1 METFFNRNKA
11 KTVKAET
18 LAEEWKLNKQLS
30 RKERKALV
38 VIGSHAGKRA
48 VFETYLSVDQQMAEK
63 YLKFISQNPEARYV
77 KWDKDRGRFM
87 E

>member
-1 METFFNRNKA
+1 METFFNRSKEKA
-11 KTVKAET
+11 VKAET
-18 LAEEWKLNKQLS
+18 LAQEWKLNKQLS

-38 VIGSHAGKRA
+38 VIGSHSGKRA
-48 VFETYLSVDQQMAEK
+48 VFETYLNVDPQMAEK
-63 YLKFISQNPEARYV
+63 YLSFISHNPDARYV

>member
-1 METFFNRNKA
+1 METFFNRSKA
-11 KTVKAET
+11 KVVKAET

-30 RKERKALV
+30 KSERNALV

-48 VFETYLSVDQQMAEK
+48 VFETYLSVDQPMAEK
-63 YLKFISQNPEARYV
+63 YLKFISKNPDARYV
-77 KWDKDRGRFM
+77 KWDKDRGRFV